1 MTMRVPNL
9 LNNAQSM
16 LDLQRIKQQYSQ
28 TVLQLTTGKAIINVG
43 DDPTASAQISNYQ
56 SAVDLNSQ
64 YISQA
69 DTATGQLQNS
79 STILTSITN
88 DINRLMELGQAG
100 TSGDASANATEVDTI
115 RTDLISL
122 GNTQIQGKYLFSGTV
137 VSTTPP
143 FVDSGPVAAPATQ
156 TVTYNGDNA
165 TTKVNISSSAT
176 VATNIPGDTLFF
188 GGSVA
193 ANPAIQGQSS
203 PTDLFG
209 QTAALRDALA
219 SNNQAGVQTALTNL
233 KAISARIGV
242 MTTDL
247 GGRENGVTTMQN
259 GLSDFNANL
268 QSQLSTIQSVD
279 YPTAITQLSQES
291 LAQQASLNA
300 MARAN
305 QKSLFD
311 YIA

>member
-43 DDPTASAQISNYQ
+43 DDPTTSAQISNYQ

-79 STILTSITN
+79 STVLTSITN
-88 DINRLMELGQAG
+88 DINRLMELGNSG
-100 TSGDASANATEVDTI
+100 TSGDASANATEVDSI

-122 GNTQIQGKYLFSGTV
+122 GNTQIQGRYLFSGTV
-137 VSTTPP
+137 ASSTPP
-143 FVDSGPVAAPATQ
+143 FVDNGVAAVPP
-156 TVTYNGDNA
+156 VTYNGNNL
-165 TTKVNISSSAT
+165 TTQLNISSSAT
-176 VATNIPGDTLFF
+176 VTTNIPGDTLLF
-188 GGSVA
+188 GGPA
-193 ANPAIQGQSS
+193 ATSQGTA
-203 PTDLFG
+203 TDLLA
-209 QTAALRDALA
+209 QAAALSANLT
-219 SNNQAGVQTALTNL
+219 SQNTAGVQTALTNL
-233 KAISARIGV
+233 KAISSRIGV
-242 MTTDL
+242 LTTDL

-268 QSQLSTIQSVD
+268 KSQQSTIESVD

-300 MARAN
+300 MAKAN

>member
-16 LDLQRIKQQYSQ
+16 LELQRIKQQYAK
-28 TVLQLTTGKAIINVG
+28 TVMQLTTGKAVVNLG

-56 SAVDLNSQ
+56 SSIDLNAQ

-88 DINRLMELGQAG
+88 DINRLMELGQGG
-100 TSGDASANATEVDTI
+100 TSGNASANATEVDSI

-122 GNTQIQGKYLFSGTV
+122 GNTQIGGKYLFSGTAA
-137 VSTTPP
+137 SSNPP
-143 FVDSGPVAAPATQ
+143 FVDSGPAVAPATQ
-156 TVTYNGDNA
+156 SVTYNGDNS
-165 TTKVNISSSAT
+165 TTQLNISSSAT
-176 VATNIPGDTLFF
+176 VTTNIPGDTLFF
-188 GGSVA
+188 GGSVV
-193 ANPAIQGQSS
+193 ANPAIQGQLS
-203 PTDLFG
+203 PTDLLG
-209 QTAALRDALA
+209 QTAALRDALT
-219 SNNQAGVQTALTNL
+219 SNNTAGVQTALDNL
-233 KAISARIGV
+233 KAISSRIGV
-242 MTTDL
+242 LTTDL
-247 GGRENGVTTMQN
+247 GGRENGVTTVQT

-268 QSQLSTIQSVD
+268 QSQLSTIEAVD
-279 YPTAITQLSQES
+279 YPTAITELNQES

-300 MARAN
+300 LARAN